1 MTTTEVLIHKTA
13 AIQKRY
19 LDIETKMGE
28 RFNLFSLLRIEKAE
42 TQHSRIIAEFLN
54 PKGSHGQGA
63 IYLKA
68 FVETFNLKVEGIE
81 NAIVQ
86 TEKYLGKINDLAG
99 GRIDILIDNIEPKI
113 IIENKIEHTDEPA
126 QLKRYNSYYP
136 NGIIL
141 YLTLDGKKPATQ
153 SYEGLKRLIK
163 PIANWKPEEGNA
175 KEFIFQISYKTEL
188 LEWLVACKNLSS
200 GLPLIREFIEH
211 YIITIKKLTNQTRN
225 IFMEQEIEKL
235 ILSSEDSLNAALGIK
250 AGIEKINRIIFKAWV
265 KIREPRGELKEFHD
279 NAGEFSTTRP
289 TKDNIGSCDLGFK
302 FKGEI
307 VPGENPRLEI
317 EINNDSY
324 RIDSHIKNVEGKLK
338 EHLDKLMSDFEIKS
352 RSETLAS
359 EDQIIGYVKYR
370 LTEFEKS
377 LQKYVDS

>member
-1 MTTTEVLIHKTA
+1 LTTTEVLIHKTA
-13 AIQKRY
+13 AIQRRY

-68 FVETFNLKVEGIE
+68 FLETFNLKVEGFE

-126 QLKRYNSYYP
+126 QLKRYNSYYLD
-136 NGIIL
+136 GIIL
-141 YLTLDGKKPATQ
+141 YLTLDGKKPAAQ
-153 SYEGLKRLIK
+153 SYEGLERLPKQIG
-163 PIANWKPEEGNA
+163 NWKPEEGNA

-200 GLPLIREFIEH
+200 SFPLIREFIEH

-235 ILSSEDSLNAALGIK
+235 IMSSEDSLNAALGIK
-250 AGIEKINRIIFKAWV
+250 AGIEKINLIIFEAWV
-265 KIREPRGELKEFHD
+265 KILKPQGVLKEFHD
-279 NAGEFSTTRP
+279 NAGEFSTTRL
-289 TKDNIGSCDLGFK
+289 TKNDKAFRDLGFK

-307 VPGENPRLEI
+307 VQGENPKMHLEFD
-317 EINNDSY
+317 NKRY
-324 RIDSHIKNVEGKLK
+324 KIDSWYSEVDGKLK
-338 EHLDKLMSDFEIKS
+338 DHLERLMSDFVKKNGSEI
-352 RSETLAS
+352 LAS
-359 EDQIIGYVKYR
+359 EDQII
-370 LTEFEKS
+370 
-377 LQKYVDS
+377 KYVTEILKEFKENLTNYDPG